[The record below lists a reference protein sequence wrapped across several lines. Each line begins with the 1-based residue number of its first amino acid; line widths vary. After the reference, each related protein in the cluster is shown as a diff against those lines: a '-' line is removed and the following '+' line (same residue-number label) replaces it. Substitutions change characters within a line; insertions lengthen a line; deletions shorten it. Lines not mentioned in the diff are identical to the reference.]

1 MSRPPREPELDLS
14 PSPGDE
20 VKDTTCYMCACR
32 CGIRVW
38 IADGQ
43 IRYIQG
49 NRAHPVNKGVLCA
62 KGAAGIMQH
71 NSPARL
77 SKPLLRTGE
86 RGSGEFRE
94 IEWDE
99 ALALAASWLAPIRE
113 RNPDE
118 LAFFTGRDQS
128 QALTGWWAQQFGTVN
143 YAAHGGFC
151 SVNMAAGGLYTLG
164 GSVWEFGEPDWE
176 HARYFMLWG
185 VAEDH
190 DSNPIKL
197 GLGRLKERGA
207 KIVAVNPVRTGYGAI
222 ADEWIG
228 IRPGTDGL
236 FAFALIHELL
246 RMDRIDLDYLVRY
259 ANAHWLVVRDPGGAE
274 DGLFARDSEGHVL
287 CWDRGD
293 DAPAAEAPPAV
304 SSSLRVAQ
312 GGSREGVAVD
322 LQHSTPQGEEHPS
335 PTLSFALGETE
346 GADASA
352 AGALARADAIDIS
365 PAVVGE
371 YTLPD
376 GRNAVPVF
384 QLIAERYLDP
394 QYAPDAV
401 AGRCGIPAQTIR
413 RIARELAEAAFD
425 SKLSLPIAWTDSWG
439 REHTTMEGRPV
450 AMHAMRG
457 ISAHSNGFHTCRA
470 LHLLQLLL
478 GAVDAP
484 GSFRFQPP
492 FPKPVPPANRPGKT
506 RREDGSLDAAPL
518 GFVHGPE
525 DLLVDQAG
533 NPRRIDHAFSWA
545 YPLAA
550 HGMLHTVI
558 RNAHAGD
565 PYRIDT
571 LLMFMANM
579 SWNSAMNTRETMHWL
594 TDRDDTGEYRI
605 PRIIYSDAY
614 ASEMVAYADLVLPD
628 TTYLER
634 FDAISLLD
642 RPISD
647 ADGASDAIRHP
658 VFDPATQLDDR
669 GRPRDVRGFQS
680 ALLDLGARLGLPGM
694 VHADGSARYRDYAD
708 YIVRHERAPG
718 VGLLAGWRGAE
729 GDTQGKGAP
738 NPEQLQRYIA
748 HGGFWHAPLPESARY
763 FKMANRDYL
772 RWAQGFG
779 FVASDAPIVMQL
791 YSETLQKFRLA
802 AQGHG
807 ALQPPE
813 RHRERVATYF
823 DPLPIWYEPFE
834 HAQTARYVAPG
845 TREPEEAEEAGEAG
859 EAGEADRARRRSD
872 APNVDGSDTSQTPG
886 PESRVA
892 DFPLHAIT
900 QRPMFMYHAWG
911 SQNAWLRQIA
921 ARNWL
926 YLHPDTARR
935 YGVADEGWVEVR
947 SHHGAIRVQARLSS
961 NVQPDTVW
969 TWNAIGK
976 RRGAWKLAKDAPE
989 AARGF
994 LLNHLISDRTP
1005 RGDYANADPVTGQAA
1020 WFDLRVSIAPVM
1032 AGAQDDAE
1040 TSPQFRP
1047 LGFEAAE
1054 DRPLRYGANL
1064 RRRRETAK

>member
-1 MSRPPREPELDLS
+1 MQEPALNLS

-20 VKDTTCYMCACR
+20 FKTTTCYMCACR

-38 IADGQ
+38 IKDGQ

-49 NRAHPVNKGVLCA
+49 NPEHPVNKGVLCA
-62 KGAAGIMQH
+62 KGSAGIMQH
-71 NSPARL
+71 YSPARL
-77 SKPLLRTGE
+77 RKPLLRTGE

-99 ALALAASWLAPIRE
+99 ALALATSWLKPIRE

-151 SVNMAAGGLYTLG
+151 SVNMAAGGLYSIG
-164 GSVWEFGEPDWE
+164 GSFWEFGEPDWE
-176 HARYFMLWG
+176 HTHYFMLWG

-197 GLGRLKERGA
+197 GLGKLKARGA
-207 KIVAVNPVRTGYGAI
+207 KIVAINPVRTGYGAI

-246 RMDRIDLDYLVRY
+246 RADRIDLEYLVRY
-259 ANAHWLVVRDPGGAE
+259 ANAHWLVIRNPGGDD
-274 DGLFARDSEGHVL
+274 DGLFARDAEGHAL
-287 CWDRGD
+287 CWASTPPQPSPSRCEREGAI
-293 DAPAAEAPPAV
+293 APTGSSQSAASSQPTAPSQPPTTAPSQPPAFAHSV
-304 SSSLRVAQ
+304 DGDATPSL
-312 GGSREGVAVD
+312 SHREGEGRGGVA
-322 LQHSTPQGEEHPS
+322 L
-335 PTLSFALGETE
+335 
-346 GADASA
+346 
-352 AGALARADAIDIS
+352 ADAIDIH

-376 GRNAVPVF
+376 GRVAIPVF
-384 QLIAERYLDP
+384 QLLAERYLDP
-394 QYAPDAV
+394 QYSPDAV
-401 AGRCGIPAQTIR
+401 SERCGIPAGTIR
-413 RIARELAEAAFD
+413 RIAREMAEAAFD
-425 SKLSLPIAWTDSWG
+425 SNFSLPIAWTDSWG
-439 REHTTMEGRPV
+439 REHREMTGRPV

-470 LHLLQLLL
+470 LHVLQMLL

-484 GSFRFQPP
+484 GSFRYQPP
-492 FPKPVPPANRPGKT
+492 FPKQVPPANRPGKA
-506 RREDGSLDAAPL
+506 RRDNGTLDAAPL

-525 DLLVDQAG
+525 DLVVDADG
-533 NPRRIDHAFSWA
+533 RPKRIDHAFSWS
-545 YPLAA
+545 YPLSA
-550 HGMLHTVI
+550 HGLLHTVI

-579 SWNSAMNTRETMHWL
+579 SWNSAMNTRETMRWL
-594 TDRDDTGEYRI
+594 TDRDTNGEYRI

-634 FDAISLLD
+634 HDAISLLD

-658 VFDPATQLDDR
+658 VFDPATQPDSE
-669 GRPRDVRGFQS
+669 GRARDVRGFQS
-680 ALLDLGARLGLPGM
+680 VLLDLGARLGLPGM
-694 VHADGSARYRDYAD
+694 SNEDGSATYRDYAD
-708 YIVRHERAPG
+708 YMVHHERAPG
-718 VGLLAGWRGAE
+718 VGLLAGWRGE
-729 GDTQGKGAP
+729 DGSESGKGAP
-738 NPEQLQRYIA
+738 NPQQLQRYIE
-748 HGGFWHAPLPESARY
+748 HGGFWHAPIPESARY
-763 FKMANRDYL
+763 YKMANRDYL
-772 RWAQGFG
+772 QWAHRFG
-779 FVASDAPIVMQL
+779 FIATTAPIVLQL

-807 ALQPPE
+807 ALQPPAE
-813 RHRERVATYF
+813 HRERVATYF
-823 DPLPIWYEPFE
+823 DPLPIWHEPFE
-834 HAQTARYVAPG
+834 GAQTDSG
-845 TREPEEAEEAGEAG
+845 TL
-859 EAGEADRARRRSD
+859 
-872 APNVDGSDTSQTPG
+872 
-886 PESRVA
+886 
-892 DFPLHAIT
+892 PLSAIT

-921 ARNWL
+921 TRNVL
-926 YLHPDTARR
+926 YLHPHTAAR
-935 YGVADEGWVEVR
+935 YGIADEDWIEVS
-947 SHHGAIRVQARLSS
+947 SHHGTITVRAKFAG

-976 RRGAWKLAKDAPE
+976 RKGAWKLAKDAPE
-989 AARGF
+989 AGQGF
-994 LLNHLISDRTP
+994 LLNHLISDITP

-1020 WFDLRVSIAPVM
+1020 WFDLRVSIRKADT
-1032 AGAQDDAE
+1032 AGMSA
-1040 TSPQFRP
+1040 PQFLPIAGDADTIRS
-1047 LGFEAAE
+1047 
-1054 DRPLRYGANL
+1054 LRYGEAM
-1064 RRRRETAK
+1064 RRKDHG